1 MSEIQ
6 KRRFTRINFSR
17 EVVLNFQ
24 GKNYCPCRIKDLSL
38 SGMYVFSRFAES
50 KGTCCQV
57 VFRQVGPG
65 SDLTIKAAAMVVRQ
79 DKDGMAIE
87 FTLMAFD
94 SYMSLQVILLY
105 EADDPFIISLEYP
118 ENCPFE
124 LYNNAPVFHGQSEL
138 NP

>member
-1 MSEIQ
+1 MSEVQ
-6 KRRFTRINFSR
+6 KRRFTRINYSR

-24 GKNYCPCRIKDLSL
+24 GRSYCPCRIKDLSL

-50 KGTCCQV
+50 KGTYCQV
-57 VFRQVGPG
+57 FLRQVGPG
-65 SDLTIKAAAMVVRQ
+65 SDLTIKAAARVVRE

-87 FTLMAFD
+87 FTSMAFD

-105 EADDPFIISLEYP
+105 EAEDPFFIGLEYP

-124 LYNNAPVFHGQSEL
+124 LYGNAPDFRGQSEL
-138 NP
+138 HP